1 MCRNIRP
8 LYNFDPPTS
17 PDEVRN
23 AAIQF
28 VRKVSGFTKPSKQ
41 NEAPFNRAVD
51 EVSASIQTMLDA
63 LVTAAPPRDREV
75 ERLKGKARSEARFA
89 RIAET
94 YAPRAEPT

>member
-17 PDEVRN
+17 PEEVRN

-41 NEAPFNRAVD
+41 NEEPFNRAVA
-51 EVSASIQTMLDA
+51 EVSASIQAMLDA
-63 LVTAAPPRDREV
+63 LVTTAPPRDREV

-89 RIAET
+89 RIAQT
-94 YAPRAEPT
+94 FAPQAEPT